1 MRSWLRAGRL
11 MLGIGWEVGPRLLL
25 GFAGLSVAGS
35 LGPFLFALGLRP
47 LVDGIYRHRSGEVA
61 LGAVVCGLSLL
72 VLVAAP
78 SAAMA
83 ITPRFR
89 ERAIMVM
96 QRRLLRLAAGAPH
109 LDHFERPD
117 YWDRLQLLQRSY
129 AELLMS
135 IGGVLVGPVV
145 LAQLVATAVLLAR
158 LQPVLLLLPL
168 IAVPAVLLN
177 RRAERLQRA
186 AEARTA
192 ESRRAIAHLFELASD
207 ARSGM
212 EIRVYGLRDELLGRH
227 RRLCDDVGRATERAL
242 LESVGLSMLGWL
254 VFALAYTGAV
264 LVTLR
269 AAAAGRVTPGDVAL
283 TLGLT
288 TALAAA
294 AGGLAAITDQLLRAM
309 AVAGHYAWL
318 AGHASRGAPGAD
330 SGPRV
335 EVPARLASGLQLRG
349 MSFAYPGSTRTI
361 LEDVDLDLPAGRV
374 VALVGENGAGK
385 TTLVKLL
392 CRMYAPTRGHIL
404 LDGIDLERLDLAE
417 YRRRLA
423 AGFQDFMRFELVAR
437 EAVGVG
443 DPPRLEDAGAVDRAL
458 DRAGAE
464 FAQHLAGGLE
474 TQLGP
479 SWEGGVDLSGGEW
492 QKLALARAMMRPD
505 PLLLVF
511 DEPTASLDPQT
522 EQSIFERVAAE
533 ARAGIASGRVT
544 LLVSHRFST
553 VRMADLIVV
562 LDGGRVVGCGSHA
575 ELMARGGLYAE
586 LYELQSSAYR

>member
-1 MRSWLRAGRL
+1 VRSWLRAARL
-11 MLGIGWEVGPRLLL
+11 MLGIGWEVGAPLLL

-35 LGPFLFALGLRP
+35 LGPFFFALGLRP
-47 LVDGIYRHRSGEVA
+47 LVDGIDRRRPDEVVA
-61 LGAVVCGLSLL
+61 GAVVCGLALL

-78 SAAMA
+78 SAALA

-89 ERAIMVM
+89 ERSIMVM
-96 QRRLLRLAAGAPH
+96 QRRMLTLAAGAPY

-117 YWDRLQLLQRSY
+117 FWDRLQVLQRSY

-135 IGGVLVGPVV
+135 IGNVLVGPVV
-145 LAQLVATAVLLAR
+145 VAQLLATAILLAR

-177 RRAERLQRA
+177 RRGERMRRE

-192 ESRRAIAHLFELASD
+192 EPRRAIAHLFELASG
-207 ARSGM
+207 AHSGR
-212 EIRVYGLRDELLGRH
+212 EIRVYGLRQELVGRH
-227 RRLCDDVGRATERAL
+227 RRLSDDVARASERAL
-242 LESVGLSMLGWL
+242 LASAGLSLLGWL

-264 LVTLR
+264 LLTLR
-269 AAAAGRVTPGDVAL
+269 AAAGGSVSPGDVAL

-294 AGGLAAITDQLLRAM
+294 AGGLAAITDQLVRAM
-309 AVAGHYAWL
+309 AVAEHYEWL
-318 AGHASRGAPGAD
+318 AGQAGRAGPGAASD
-330 SGPRV
+330 PRV
-335 EVPARLASGLQLRG
+335 EVPRRLVRGLQLRG
-349 MSFAYPGSTRTI
+349 VSFAYPGGGRTI
-361 LEDVDLDLPAGRV
+361 LEDVDLDLPAGGV
-374 VALVGENGAGK
+374 IALVGENGAGK

-392 CRMYAPTRGHIL
+392 SRLYPPSRGRIL
-404 LDGIDLERLDLAE
+404 LDGIDLDRLDLAE

-423 AGFQDFMRFELVAR
+423 AGFQDFMRFELLVR

-443 DPPRLEDAGAVDRAL
+443 DPPRLGDARAVDTAL
-458 DRAGAE
+458 RRAGAE
-464 FAQHLAGGLE
+464 FARRLPGGLE

-522 EQSIFERVAAE
+522 EQAIFERVAAE
-533 ARAGIASGRVT
+533 ARAGAASGRVT

-562 LDGGRVVGCGSHA
+562 LEGGRVAGRGSHA
-575 ELMARGGLYAE
+575 ELMAQGGLYAE
-586 LYELQSSAYR
+586 LYELQSAAYR